1 MKKILV
7 IPDSFKGTLSATQIC
22 EVYREEA
29 KKLCPQCQ
37 VAAVP
42 VADGG
47 EGTVDCFIYALGTP
61 KVEVEVTGP
70 YGEPCK
76 VYYTRQGD
84 TAIMEMAMCAGLPQ
98 VEGRENPALTTT
110 YGLGSLM
117 VHALESGCTK
127 ILLGLGGSCTTDC
140 GCGAAAA
147 LGVKFY
153 NQAGEEFVPVGGT
166 MAQVERIDL
175 SGVNPLLKNCRVV
188 AMCDVDNPMYG
199 PRGASYIFGPQ
210 KGADQAMVKELDEG
224 LEHMAGVILRDL
236 GMDVARMAGAG
247 AAGAMGAGVVAFLG
261 GELRPG
267 IEAVL
272 DTVGCDTLL
281 EGADVVFTGEGRIDS
296 QSLHGKVI
304 SGVAQRA
311 KAHGVPVVAVVG
323 SIGEGIEE
331 AYDLGVNAIFSI
343 NRKAEDFSVSR
354 HHSRENLAAT
364 VENILRLWMTAGKE
378 QL

>member
-1 MKKILV
+1 
-7 IPDSFKGTLSATQIC
+7 
-22 EVYREEA
+22 
-29 KKLCPQCQ
+29 
-37 VAAVP
+37 
-42 VADGG
+42 
-47 EGTVDCFIYALGTP
+47 
-61 KVEVEVTGP
+61 
-70 YGEPCK
+70 
-76 VYYTRQGD
+76 
-84 TAIMEMAMCAGLPQ
+84 
-98 VEGRENPALTTT
+98 
-110 YGLGSLM
+110 
-117 VHALESGCTK
+117 
-127 ILLGLGGSCTTDC
+127 
-140 GCGAAAA
+140 
-147 LGVKFY
+147 
-153 NQAGEEFVPVGGT
+153 
-166 MAQVERIDL
+166 MAQVEHIDL
-175 SGVNPLLKNCRVV
+175 SGVNPLLKNCQVV

-210 KGADQAMVKELDEG
+210 KGAGPAMVKELDEG

-247 AAGAMGAGVVAFLG
+247 AAGAMGTGVVAFLG

-272 DTVGCDTLL
+272 DTVGYDTLL